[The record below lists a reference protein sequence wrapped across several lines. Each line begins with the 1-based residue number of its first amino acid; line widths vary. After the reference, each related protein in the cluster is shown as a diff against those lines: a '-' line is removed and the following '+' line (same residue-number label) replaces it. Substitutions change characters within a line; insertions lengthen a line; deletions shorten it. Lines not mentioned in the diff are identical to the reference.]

1 MSEVKVNYN
10 EMIMN
15 SFWNK
20 CRPHPPHT
28 IARVRRVLDWTAREL
43 VDPKTTPENFSDEDC
58 REILD
63 ALQCKN
69 RGRVQKLVLEAMRK
83 VKEKN

>member
-1 MSEVKVNYN
+1 MNRTDYDA
-10 EMIMN
+10 IIIN

-43 VDPKTTPENFSDEDC
+43 VDPKVTPENFSDEDC
-58 REILD
+58 QQILS
-63 ALQCKN
+63 ALQSRN
-69 RGRVQKLVLEAMRK
+69 RGRVQKMVLEAMKKARK
-83 VKEKN
+83 P